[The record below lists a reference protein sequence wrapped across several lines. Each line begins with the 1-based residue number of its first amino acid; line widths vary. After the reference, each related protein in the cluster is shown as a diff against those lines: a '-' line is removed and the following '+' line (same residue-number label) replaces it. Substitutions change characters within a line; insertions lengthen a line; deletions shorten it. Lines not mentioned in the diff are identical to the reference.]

1 MPNKMSVGHFR
12 NIEVTP
18 TRIWFRQYVRAL
30 GFLLP
35 YSKRLAAV
43 TLVGVMATGVGLA
56 QPYFS
61 KLLIDSALLRRDMR
75 ALAWVAGLMASFTIA
90 GFVLNI
96 VSSYQYVR
104 ISAHLLFEMRLAL
117 YRHLQ
122 SCSPR
127 FWTRNRLGDVVSRIN
142 NDAAEVQRIT
152 ADTLLAVCSN
162 IVFLAGAAAIMV
174 WFSLP
179 IFLCS
184 VAALPPSIWALRRF
198 QSVLSEQAR
207 QVRER
212 SADIG
217 SFLIETLTG
226 FRLVATSNT
235 EAMEAARFRR
245 HNTSFIDAL
254 LAMQRT
260 SFLAG
265 AIPGTVLTLTTSAI
279 FLYGGSLVIQG
290 RLTTGSLV
298 ALMAYHLRLLA
309 PVQNLMTLYTSLVTG
324 SASLRRLF
332 ELLDTRVEVR
342 DNPDAVPL
350 EKVRG
355 DITFENVRFCYEEL
369 PVLHNVSFH
378 IAAGS
383 VCAVLGRS
391 GAGKS
396 TMADL
401 LVRFYDPDQGSIRLD
416 EHDLRRLR
424 LHDIR
429 NAIVLVDQASFLF
442 HATVR
447 ENIGYGKPDA
457 TFEEIVAAA
466 NAAAIHDRILA
477 LPQQYETLVGER
489 GLTLSAGERQRIT
502 LARALLRNPSV
513 LVLDEPTA
521 ALDVETER
529 EIIDSL
535 ATALHGRTAIIIT
548 HRLSLASIAGR
559 VITIDGGKISEEA
572 FAASQ

>member
-1 MPNKMSVGHFR
+1 M
-12 NIEVTP
+12 TP
-18 TRIWFRQYVRAL
+18 TRVWFRQYGRAL
-30 GFLLP
+30 RFLLP
-35 YSKRLAAV
+35 YSRRLAAV
-43 TLVGVMATGVGLA
+43 TLIGLMATGVGLV

-75 ALAWVAGLMASFTIA
+75 ALVWVAGLMAAFTIA

-96 VSSYQYVR
+96 ISSYQYVR
-104 ISAHLLFEMRLAL
+104 ISAHLLFEMRLTL

-122 SCSPR
+122 ACSPR

-162 IVFLAGAAAIMV
+162 IVFLVGAAGIMV

-184 VAALPPSIWALRRF
+184 VAALPPSIWALRRY
-198 QSVLSEQAR
+198 QALLSEQAR

-226 FRLVATSNT
+226 FRLIATSNT
-235 EAMEAARFRR
+235 EAVEAARFRR
-245 HNTSFIDAL
+245 HNAGFIDAL

-265 AIPGTVLTLTTSAI
+265 AVPGTVLTLTTSAI

-309 PVQNLMTLYTSLVTG
+309 PVQNLMALQTSLIAG
-324 SASLRRLF
+324 GASLSRLF
-332 ELLDTRVEVR
+332 ELLDTPIEVP
-342 DNPDAVPL
+342 DKLDAVPL
-350 EKVRG
+350 DKVLG
-355 DITFENVRFCYEEL
+355 DITFENVSFCYENL
-369 PVLHNVSFH
+369 PVLDNVSFH
-378 IAAGS
+378 IVPGS

-391 GAGKS
+391 GVGKS

-401 LVRFYDPDQGSIRLD
+401 LVRLYDPDQGSIRLD
-416 EHDLRRLR
+416 QHDLRSLR
-424 LHDIR
+424 LSDVR

-442 HATVR
+442 RATVR
-447 ENIGYGKPDA
+447 ENIAYGKPDA
-457 TFEEIVAAA
+457 TFEEIMAAA
-466 NAAAIHDRILA
+466 KAAAIHERILA
-477 LPQQYETLVGER
+477 LPQQYDTIVGER

-535 ATALHGRTAIIIT
+535 ATALRGRTAIIIT
-548 HRLSLASIAGR
+548 HRSSLASIAGQI
-559 VITIDGGKISEEA
+559 ITLDGGKISEEA